1 MNLNALL
8 AGRVTT
14 GDEDDILFLEVA
26 NVTNLFLIDLIFLTH
41 GLATSSSTNF
51 LVITVLTSETMLSDL
66 IALAEHFYLF

>member
-8 AGRVTT
+8 AGRMTA

-41 GLATSSSTNF
+41 GLATSSPTNF
-51 LVITVLTSETMLSDL
+51 LVITVLTSETMFSDL